1 MAPKKPAEAPTGAK
15 SDQNNSQSRVTGSKS
30 GPKGTN
36 SGGKTST
43 NCQIMVPKL
52 GSLVQ
57 QAVSSKGRPS
67 PKIYLESRAALK
79 RGLSSRTLSGMLY
92 LCRPSD
98 LIAVGLSL
106 RLGAGFEGLVAA
118 DMVAAAAAPWVGL

>member
-1 MAPKKPAEAPTGAK
+1 MHHEEY
-15 SDQNNSQSRVTGSKS
+15 
-30 GPKGTN
+30 
-36 SGGKTST
+36 
-43 NCQIMVPKL
+43 
-52 GSLVQ
+52 
-57 QAVSSKGRPS
+57 
-67 PKIYLESRAALK
+67 IYIYIYILESRAALK

-118 DMVAAAAAPWVGL
+118 DMVAAAAAPWVGF